1 MRINIL
7 CDADWEAKIDK
18 VLDNFSNLGYRR
30 FFEER
35 SYGCSL
41 EGVTIVLMCQ
51 DPKLNLKQRIKHSIK
66 EKKIYLDIMLD
77 LLQMKSI
84 DQQQRNKIVADKI
97 INEVSPIIAKY
108 KFNDFDLVKFKE
120 DLKKIFDYN

>member
-35 SYGCSL
+35 SYGSSL

-51 DPKLNLKQRIKHSIK
+51 NPKLNLKQRIKHSIK

>member
-1 MRINIL
+1 MRVNIL

-18 VLDNFSNLGYRR
+18 VLDYFSNLGYRR

-35 SYGCSL
+35 SYGSVL

-51 DPKLNLKQRIKHSIK
+51 DPMLNLKQRIRHSKK
-66 EKKIYLDIMLD
+66 ERKIYLDIMLD

-84 DQQQRNKIVADKI
+84 DQQQRNKIIADKI
-97 INEVSPIIAKY
+97 INEVPPILSKHKLDDFELAKFEADLNEV
-108 KFNDFDLVKFKE
+108 FNNK
-120 DLKKIFDYN
+120 